1 MQYLNI
7 LYFLILTVL
16 CYQFLHSEGRIVKSP
31 FNDGNQL
38 ALTGPEMYWVIVFST
53 GLLALSVSFGI
64 DLMAIRLG
72 VIMILCI
79 IGFRVAAH
87 SPIWSP
93 PLIIYSVYLVW
104 LVIGCFYAPSWNYGI
119 RALLKYAYPLVFC
132 LFASAVVDNFP
143 TAFKAAVCARWV
155 ALIVLIISFLRIEN
169 IVIPG
174 VIWYITARTIHFI
187 GIMIFSFTLIFFT
200 NEKKKNLI
208 YFIVFLVPCF
218 VFVLRTSI
226 LGSAV
231 ALMSFAI
238 IRWKLKSIPF
248 ILIVLILGVA
258 SVFLI
263 PSIKQKM
270 FFDKN
275 ITFEQL
281 QSDNF
286 NMEKVNTNYRQR
298 LWEQLPDM
306 LYKGHEI
313 VGSGTGASQE
323 LMYNHS
329 NLFGGLKI
337 AHSDFVQMKCDNG
350 LIGLIL
356 YSIMIAGIFIHCF
369 LIYWKTDDPRIKLF
383 AITAGASI
391 LGIFATSYSDN
402 TVNYSMAT
410 LSVPFGFYGMTLA
423 LNKRLA

>member
-7 LYFLILTVL
+7 LYFLFLTYL
-16 CYQFLHSEGRIVKSP
+16 CYQFLHSEGRIIKSP

-53 GLLALSVSFGI
+53 GLLALSVNFGI
-64 DLMAIRLG
+64 DLMAVRLA
-72 VIMILCI
+72 VIMFLCI
-79 IGFRVAAH
+79 IGFRVTEN
-87 SPIWSP
+87 SPIWSL
-93 PLIIYSVYLVW
+93 PLKIYLIFLIW
-104 LVIGCFYAPSWNYGI
+104 LVIGCFYAPSMNYAL
-119 RALLKYAYPLVFC
+119 RTLLKYTFPFIFC

-143 TAFKAAVCARWV
+143 TAFKAAVSARWV
-155 ALIVLIISFLRIEN
+155 ALIVLIISFLPFEYILFPR
-169 IVIPG
+169 VF
-174 VIWYITARTIHFI
+174 WYITARTIHFI
-187 GIMIFSFTLIFFT
+187 GIMIFSLALVFFT

-208 YFIVFLVPCF
+208 YFIIFLVPCF
-218 VFVLRTSI
+218 IFVLRTSI

-238 IRWKLKSIPF
+238 IRWKLKSLPVIF
-248 ILIVLILGVA
+248 IVLILGVA
-258 SVFLI
+258 SVFVI
-263 PSIKQKM
+263 PGVKQKM

-286 NMEKVNTNYRQR
+286 NMNNVNTNYRQR
-298 LWEQLPDM
+298 LWEQLPKM

-313 VGSGTGASQE
+313 AGSGTGAVQD

-337 AHSDFVQMKCDNG
+337 AHSDFVQLKCDNG

-356 YSIMIAGIFIHCF
+356 YCTMIAGIFIHCVR
-369 LIYWKTDDPRIKLF
+369 IYWKSDDPRIKLF
-383 AITAGASI
+383 AITAGASL
-391 LGIFATSYSDN
+391 LGIFATFYSDN

-410 LSVPFGFYGMTLA
+410 LSIPFGFYGMTLA
-423 LNKRLA
+423 LNKRLS